1 MKNPNSFVLVLS
13 KILAFKIRLLL
24 RFRYKISIKGSNVL
38 QNNSP
43 VLFLPNHQALIDPV
57 ILLSQIY
64 RFSTATPVVSE
75 KYFNI
80 PLIKWYFKRLG
91 AVRVSDLEAGSR
103 DTQVLKVIT
112 RAVIKGFGRKKNIVI
127 YPSGQIAGQGYEK
140 IFNKKSTYHIVRT
153 IPDDVQIVGVRIT
166 GLWGSMFS
174 KARSGKSPNF
184 FVQLLKG
191 IFYVLANL
199 LFFIPKRRVSIEFE
213 DITSTAKENV
223 TLGQKP
229 FNSFLEDFYNLHGE
243 EPALF
248 LKHIFYLPQLKRK
261 VAERISG
268 SAEEVHNQA
277 LPTDGEAIPEDTLEK
292 IKDIVSSILSIT
304 PDQLSLNSNLVLDLG
319 ADSLNIVE
327 IVSELENRFKGFS
340 SPDFNEIKTIGDL
353 CLVVLGQFSTSSD
366 LKPSLLD
373 TDLSREGY
381 IQVDPEKNILWQFL
395 DTFTTNQKEYF
406 VYDAMVGSTNR
417 KTFLLKASVV
427 SELIKKRV
435 KGQYVG
441 IMLPALQSTTL
452 LIIATYMAGKI
463 PVMLNW
469 TVGKKVLEHCM
480 ETAGV
485 EVILSADNF
494 IKKIEEQLPESI
506 KSKLVLL
513 EKEIPEISISSKIK
527 GLIVSKF
534 PKLFL
539 NYKHIN
545 NTAVILFTSGSE
557 ALPKAVPLTHL
568 NITSDLHGTFKLI
581 RIENKTIFLG
591 FLPPFHS
598 FGFTALAA
606 LPLVSGIRVAY
617 TPNPTDAREVLKILK
632 HTKSNMLIGTPGFL
646 KMLMAVG
653 SAYYFNS
660 IRYVISGA
668 EAMPLVLKELFDSL
682 TTDAK
687 LLEGYGI
694 TECAPIL
701 SANPVDK
708 QKMNSVGKFIPGVEH
723 LIIDLGTGKQVQP
736 GQAGM
741 IYVQGKNVF
750 HGYLGEETIYPFEE
764 INGKTY
770 YKTGDLGYLD
780 EDGYLFITGRLKRF
794 IKIAGEMISLPF
806 IEKILLEKYG
816 DQEKQVLAVEGSD
829 KTIPAQI
836 VLFTT
841 RHINLDETN
850 NYLLKSGVAP
860 IARIKRIIELDE
872 IPVLGTGK
880 TDYKVLRKMLEE

>member
-1 MKNPNSFVLVLS
+1 MKKTDSFIVLLS

-24 RFRYKISIKGSNVL
+24 RFRYRISITGSEIL
-38 QNNSP
+38 QNHSP
-43 VLFLPNHQALIDPV
+43 VLFLPNHQALIDP
-57 ILLSQIY
+57 IMLLSQIY
-64 RFSTATPVVSE
+64 RFTTATPVVSE
-75 KYFNI
+75 KYFNM
-80 PLIKWYFKRLG
+80 PVVKWYFKRMG
-91 AVRVSDLEAGSR
+91 AVSVSDLEAGSR
-103 DTQVLKVIT
+103 DTQVLKSIT
-112 RAVIKGFGRKKNIVI
+112 NSVSQGFMNGHNVVM

-140 IFNKKSTYHIVRT
+140 IFNKKSAYHIVVA
-153 IPDDVQIVGVRIT
+153 IPENVQIVGVRIT
-166 GLWGSMFS
+166 GLWGSIFS
-174 KARSGKSPNF
+174 KAKSGKSPDF

-199 LFFIPKRRVSIEFE
+199 LFFLPKRTVSIEVE
-213 DITSTAKENV
+213 DLTTIAKEKAV
-223 TLGQKP
+223 EGQKP

-248 LKHIFYLPQLKRK
+248 LKHFFYLPHMKRK
-261 VAERISG
+261 VAERILG
-268 SAEEVHNQA
+268 SAEEVGDLA
-277 LPTDGEAIPEDTLEK
+277 LPTDSESIPEDTLEK
-292 IKDIVSSILSIT
+292 VKGVVSSILNIT

-319 ADSLNIVE
+319 ADSLNMVE
-327 IVSELENRFKGFS
+327 IVSRLENEFKGFS
-340 SPDFNEIKTIGDL
+340 SPEINEIKTLGDL
-353 CLVVLGQFSTSSD
+353 CLVVSGQFSTSID
-366 LKPSLLD
+366 LKPCSLD
-373 TDLSREGY
+373 PDLSSEGY
-381 IQVDPEKNILWQFL
+381 IHVDPEKNILWQFL

-417 KTFLLKASVV
+417 KKFLLKAAVV
-427 SELIKKRV
+427 SGLIKQKV
-435 KGQYVG
+435 KGRHVG

-452 LIIATYMAGKI
+452 LIVATYMAGKI

-469 TVGKKVLEHCM
+469 TVGKKVLEHCA

-485 EVILSADNF
+485 DVILSAGTF
-494 IKKIEEQLPESI
+494 IQKIEEQLPESI
-506 KSKLVLL
+506 KSKLLLL
-513 EKEIPEISISSKIK
+513 EKEIPQISTLLKIK

-539 NYKHIN
+539 DYRHVD

-568 NITSDLHGTFKLI
+568 NITSDLHGTFELI

-598 FGFTALAA
+598 FGFTALVA

-632 HTKSNMLIGTPGFL
+632 HTRSNLLVGTPGFL
-646 KMLMAVG
+646 KMLMAAG
-653 SAYYFNS
+653 SAYYFKS

-682 TTDAK
+682 TAGAK

-694 TECAPIL
+694 TECSPIL
-701 SANPVDK
+701 SANPVDR
-708 QKMNSVGKFIPGVEH
+708 QKMNSVGKFIPGIDH
-723 LIIDLGTGKQVQP
+723 LIIDLETGKQVQP
-736 GQAGM
+736 GEVGM
-741 IYVQGKNVF
+741 IYVHGKNVF
-750 HGYLGEETIYPFEE
+750 QGYLGEVALNPFEE
-764 INGKTY
+764 INGRTF

-806 IEKILLEKYG
+806 IEKILLENYS
-816 DQEKQVLAVEGSD
+816 DPEKQVLAVEGSD
-829 KTIPAQI
+829 KTTPAQI

-841 RHINLDETN
+841 RTISLDEIN
-850 NYLLKSGVAP
+850 NYLSKNGVAP